1 MPTESG
7 MATAPAPAPAPAP
20 SSINDLV
27 LPADGSDPRLKRIE
41 TVKEELIPSTGP
53 PDSLWLGSTLRY
65 ECNDF
70 QQDAARIHIF
80 THWLGRSQPAV
91 DLLPDARGKY
101 WPAEAWEKRAAWGL
115 ELRPDLVLELEPDGP
130 PLRHCLFTMHTDNLE
145 RNEHVGNHVSG
156 DVFILRVSDTLDE
169 NRRRFYVDEKPEDL
183 SQKLVNALCDRAAEI
198 LKATKTHDDCC
209 QQMSICK
216 GFAAHFPLKRLG
228 KWIHAKRIASTGNDA
243 GTTA

>member
-1 MPTESG
+1 MPTESE
-7 MATAPAPAPAPAP
+7 MATAPSA
-20 SSINDLV
+20 SINVLV
-27 LPADGSDPRLKRIE
+27 LPADGSDPRFERIE
-41 TVKEELIPSTGP
+41 TVKEELLPSTGP
-53 PDSLWLGSTLRY
+53 PDDLRLGSTLRY

-70 QQDAARIHIF
+70 QQDAARTHIF

-115 ELRPDLVLELEPDGP
+115 ELTPELWLELEPDRT
-130 PLRHCLFTMHTDNLE
+130 PLGHCLFTMHTDSLE

-156 DVFILRVSDTLDE
+156 DVFVLRVSYTLDE

-183 SQKLVNALCDRAAEI
+183 SPKLVDALCDRAAEI
-198 LKATKTHDDCC
+198 LKAAKTIDGCC
-209 QQMSICK
+209 QQMSIFK

-228 KWIHAKRIASTGNDA
+228 RWIIAKRIASTGNGA